1 MRLKSSSSVSSACE
15 ARQAD
20 RVREQR
26 LRVFARIVEDVV
38 LCYLMYAA
46 LWSLCHVVSA
56 VFERLGVA

>member
-1 MRLKSSSSVSSACE
+1 MNTQTR
-15 ARQAD
+15 RQACSNTEKARD
-20 RVREQR
+20 RR
-26 LRVFARIVEDVV
+26 LRIFAKAVEDAA